1 MRGRFLV
8 VHSTSIHD
16 IRCMYSLDII
26 CIDIS
31 FIIVYS
37 KRGVDI
43 AWPRQNYTFIRAD
56 RA

>member
-1 MRGRFLV
+1 
-8 VHSTSIHD
+8 
-16 IRCMYSLDII
+16 LDII

-56 RA
+56 RAWVWWMHMHIH